1 MKKSEAFRLAVEA
14 LGIEA
19 PIGDI
24 VDHMK
29 EKFNVEIDKNMA
41 STYRS
46 NFKKKLGV
54 SGTLRKPAAKSST
67 NSNDALDFMTTIR
80 DWERKLS
87 PEMIQKLVNVMYQG

>member
-1 MKKSEAFRLAVEA
+1 MGKKIEAGEKGMKKSEAFRLAVEA

-46 NFKKKLGV
+46 NFKR
-54 SGTLRKPAAKSST
+54 SWASAARCVNLPPNRART
-67 NSNDALDFMTTIR
+67 PTM
-80 DWERKLS
+80 LS
-87 PEMIQKLVNVMYQG
+87 IS